1 MAVFQKPSRAAHLAV
16 GRQGEDAAALYLRL
30 RGYRVL
36 GRNVRTRGGEIDLIA
51 RRWGVVVFVEVKA
64 RSAADGFDPSGRV
77 DREKVARLRRAAD
90 VWLQRYGRE
99 SRARLD
105 VIGVC
110 EGRVV
115 EHWED
120 VTA

>member
-1 MAVFQKPSRAAHLAV
+1 MRLIQKPSRAKHLTI
-16 GRQGEDAAALYLRL
+16 GKEGEDIAAFHLRL
-30 RGYRVL
+30 RGYRIL

-51 RRWGVVVFVEVKA
+51 RRWGVIVFVEVKA
-64 RSAADGFDPSGRV
+64 RSTADGFDPSGRV
-77 DREKVARLRRAAD
+77 DRQKVVRLRRAAD
-90 VWLQRYGRE
+90 VWLQRHGKE
-99 SRARLD
+99 TPARLD

-110 EGRVV
+110 EGKVV